1 MTALPRGRFEVC
13 DDDLPDRP
21 PLAAAATYSAALA
34 EVARLH
40 HEFFASLAANGEGGT
55 GLSQRLR
62 VDEVPSGGPPR
73 ARYWSSVGG
82 PP

>member
-1 MTALPRGRFEVC
+1 MTTLPPARFEVR

-21 PLAAAATYSAALA
+21 PLAAAADYPSALL

-40 HEFFASLAANGEGGT
+40 EEFHHSLAANGEGAT

-62 VDEVPSGGPPR
+62 VDELTSGAPPHP
-73 ARYWSSVGG
+73 RYWSSVDG